1 MQLNEEAA
9 MRNKGITVASLKGI
23 GSNMLL
29 VIFKVIIGLSSHSI
43 AIILDAVNNLTDIL
57 SSVLTVAG
65 TRLAGKR
72 ADKEH
77 PFGHGR
83 IEYITTMAIA
93 FIILSAGLI
102 SLKESAEHIL
112 HPVTSTFA
120 LTDLLI
126 ISAAIIVKIFMGFYF
141 RKEGKRWQS
150 DALSAS
156 AVDALYDAFL
166 TGATLVSSLLVY
178 FFRFDIQGYVG
189 AVIGICI
196 IRAAI
201 GIVHDMYNHLIG
213 IRADDTLIRKLKE
226 TIASYPHVGGVYDL
240 ILNSYGPGE
249 TIGSVHISLPD
260 TLTIADVHPLNK
272 RIASDI
278 YDKFGIVMTIG
289 VYAENQND
297 LKALQIKKELD
308 DILSLY
314 PHVLQIHAFYV
325 QECEK
330 TIYYDL
336 IFDFD
341 EPDPRGALESIEK
354 ELQKR
359 IPEYRQFA
367 VLDTDFS
374 N

>member
-102 SLKESAEHIL
+102 SLKESVEHIL

-141 RKEGKRWQS
+141 RKEGNAGS
-150 DALSAS
+150 PTHSPPL
-156 AVDALYDAFL
+156 LL
-166 TGATLVSSLLVY
+166 THSTTL
-178 FFRFDIQGYVG
+178 F
-189 AVIGICI
+189 
-196 IRAAI
+196 
-201 GIVHDMYNHLIG
+201 
-213 IRADDTLIRKLKE
+213 
-226 TIASYPHVGGVYDL
+226 
-240 ILNSYGPGE
+240 
-249 TIGSVHISLPD
+249 
-260 TLTIADVHPLNK
+260 
-272 RIASDI
+272 
-278 YDKFGIVMTIG
+278 
-289 VYAENQND
+289 
-297 LKALQIKKELD
+297 
-308 DILSLY
+308 
-314 PHVLQIHAFYV
+314 
-325 QECEK
+325 
-330 TIYYDL
+330 
-336 IFDFD
+336 
-341 EPDPRGALESIEK
+341 
-354 ELQKR
+354 
-359 IPEYRQFA
+359 
-367 VLDTDFS
+367 
-374 N
+374 